1 MLSKKSLRAKYAL
14 QLASASTMLILI
26 FSALLYHYIRITIF
40 ETSAQSLV
48 AQAKQINHENLQDFV
63 EKNHI
68 KNIEISYYNNRPLV
82 QRPKFVKS
90 KNGNSTFLT
99 LLYPFENQVI
109 ALRTD
114 TTLYSQIV
122 KQILFDIVLIN
133 AVMIFLIVFYAL
145 FLSRILLNPIK
156 TISKKVTAINEKF
169 LNPLD
174 ENNINSEFLPFVK
187 SVNRLVVR
195 IQTFILYQK
204 ELFIG
209 VAHELKTPLA
219 VMKTKNEVTLL
230 KLRDSEKYI
239 DAINQNIASINSMNK
254 MISSVL
260 EIGRQEGDQF
270 ENAEKIDIIE
280 YLRKLGTNFSILAEQ
295 KGKKIKIDL
304 RPTTL
309 EITLQPTLFMHIIQN
324 FVQNAIKF
332 ADDKSEILI
341 KSEISGENF
350 NIFVLN
356 EGNEI
361 DEQIDYFAPFKR
373 MGNKEGAGLGLFLAK
388 GAAQA
393 MNIDIAL
400 KNRTDGQKGVA
411 SSISINIKE

>member
-1 MLSKKSLRAKYAL
+1 
-14 QLASASTMLILI
+14 MLILI

-48 AQAKQINHENLQDFV
+48 AQAKQINHENIQDFI

-82 QRPKFVKS
+82 QSPKFVKT

-122 KQILFDIVLIN
+122 KQILFDIVMIN

-174 ENNINSEFLPFVK
+174 ENNVNSEFLPFVK
-187 SVNRLVVR
+187 SVNRLVAR

-239 DAINQNIASINSMNK
+239 DTINQNIASINDMNK

-280 YLRKLGTNFSILAEQ
+280 YLRRLGTNFSILAEQ
-295 KGKKIKIDL
+295 KNKTIKLDL
-304 RPTTL
+304 HPATL

-373 MGNKEGAGLGLFLAK
+373 IGNKEGAGLGLFLAK

-393 MNIDIAL
+393 MDIDIAL
-400 KNRTDGQKGVA
+400 KNRADGQKGVV